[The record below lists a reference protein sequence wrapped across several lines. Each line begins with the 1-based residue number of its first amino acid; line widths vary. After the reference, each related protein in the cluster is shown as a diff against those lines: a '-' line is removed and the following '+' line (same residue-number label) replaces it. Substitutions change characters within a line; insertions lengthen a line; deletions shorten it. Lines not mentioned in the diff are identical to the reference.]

1 MTNEP
6 TKTNEPEIWLMP
18 ICELCTSGAGG
29 ECHTPGCSFFLK
41 DGPEEKLPTE
51 FMQRPMIG
59 ESVQPDWCRLLTFQQ
74 QSILFLASRGPDGI
88 PKDHPVK
95 DIQRALRGCVFKAA
109 FRHRLL
115 EYGEAADSFM
125 SMDKF
130 GSAEWFE
137 LIFDVFFKTCDQL
150 PHHYLMHLIHAAEIL
165 GYKHPDSRFKTRWL
179 AFYYKNCEAL
189 HMTPETEEQMD
200 IRLNDFGYS
209 G

>member
-41 DGPEEKLPTE
+41 DGPEENLPTE
-51 FMQRPMIG
+51 FKQKPVIG

-74 QSILFLASRGPDGI
+74 QSVLFLASRGPDGI

-109 FRHRLL
+109 FRRRSLDF
-115 EYGEAADSFM
+115 GERADSFM
-125 SMDKF
+125 SLDKM
-130 GSAEWFE
+130 AIEWG
-137 LIFDVFFKTCDQL
+137 LIIDRYFATIDSL
-150 PHHYLMHLIHAAEIL
+150 PHHYIMHLVHAAEIL
-165 GYKHPDSRFKTRWL
+165 GYKHPDPEIRLCWHRFYL
-179 AFYYKNCEAL
+179 FNCDDL

-200 IRLNDFGYS
+200 ARLNDFGYS